1 MLKSFEHF
9 YVVSPPP
16 PPIILQ
22 LGAAAYFVNFHFIE
36 NSCVSKKKVS
46 LEQHEEQINEKF
58 SFLDAILLYITS
70 KHHTEPDN
78 ERDKHTQTKDRGDSD
93 ASMRRLSICSM

>member
-1 MLKSFEHF
+1 MCSSHLDTSMLFS
-9 YVVSPPP
+9 

-58 SFLDAILLYITS
+58 SFLDAILL
-70 KHHTEPDN
+70 
-78 ERDKHTQTKDRGDSD
+78 
-93 ASMRRLSICSM
+93 